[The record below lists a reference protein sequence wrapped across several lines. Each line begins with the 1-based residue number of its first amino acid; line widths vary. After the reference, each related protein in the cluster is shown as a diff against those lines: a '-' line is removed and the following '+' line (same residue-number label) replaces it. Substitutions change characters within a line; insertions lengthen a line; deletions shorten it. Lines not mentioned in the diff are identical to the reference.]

1 MFQTRTP
8 CRWEAKG
15 KVMRLLNEQ
24 YAERSTN
31 HIDGIKIELG
41 SEWVLIL
48 PDPDGPFFQVI
59 AEGATDE
66 QARILVEKYSGLVTS
81 LQ

>member
-1 MFQTRTP
+1 MAQNRVP
-8 CRWEAKG
+8 CRWESKG
-15 KVMRLLNEQ
+15 KVMRMLNEQ
-24 YAERSTN
+24 YAERSAP

-48 PDPDGPFFQVI
+48 PDPDAPFFQVI
-59 AEGATDE
+59 AEGNSDK
-66 QARILVEKYSGLVTS
+66 QARVLVEKYTGLVTS